1 MCVCFCTEGFR
12 PRYTRGCASN
22 SKSCGSRFA
31 IQKATCEQRVCVC
44 VCVSIIRVRCG
55 RRTLV
60 NSDHWRGNVVCVCAY
75 VFVPRVL
82 ARGVEGRS
90 SDRACVCVCSCTEE
104 FRLRRR
110 LQRRPGCY
118 SGGYTT
124 AAARPRPPACYTTAP
139 NRTGGYTTFSAAHT
153 TPKVT
158 AVRGRHS
165 RPWHLW

>member
-1 MCVCFCTEGFR
+1 MPPQE
-12 PRYTRGCASN
+12 
-22 SKSCGSRFA
+22 
-31 IQKATCEQRVCVC
+31 
-44 VCVSIIRVRCG
+44 
-55 RRTLV
+55 L
-60 NSDHWRGNVVCVCAY
+60 VCVCAY

-139 NRTGGYTTFSAAHT
+139 NRTGDYTTFSAAHT

-165 RPWHLW
+165 RPGTVTVTAEEWCYSKMSIGQDHEYKSSNVGPVASSAISSHPGSNPGKVPSRSFH